1 MQPRCI
7 APLAVGKRE
16 TPPRRE
22 WPESKHSITRRRCA
36 QRALRTPS
44 VPLPTKSSLVR
55 TTCAEEGQ
63 QEGKGK
69 GRQGRA
75 CLANGHRRRATGRD
89 DPGATGA
96 CTSFTGSLC
105 LALLLS
111 RGSAEGDKKRRRRP
125 RGRPRT
131 VEHHLT
137 SSRRLEASRDC
148 TRAMPDASGPVS
160 CAHAARVRTSL
171 VHAYVHSAYGYY
183 SYPGSRLSVVRAQG
197 TAPCASYCTWVPSA
211 FRDRGTSRGR
221 REARLIAGPLPW
233 LRADCRLVLASGQ
246 RSAKLA
252 AGTRTRVLSLGTT
265 DWDGRGAG
273 GQDRVRCPLAQPS
286 RWCVPTAWGQEGSSP
301 SHPIS
306 RPGRRVPGR
315 HGLMH

>member
-1 MQPRCI
+1 MQRRCI

-36 QRALRTPS
+36 QRALRTRS

-69 GRQGRA
+69 GGQGRA

-96 CTSFTGSLC
+96 CSSFTGSLC

-111 RGSAEGDKKRRRRP
+111 RGSAEGQEKRRRRP

-171 VHAYVHSAYGYY
+171 VHAYSTVRMGTTLILAPGCLSSARRGQLPVRHTVHGCPAHSAI
-183 SYPGSRLSVVRAQG
+183 V
-197 TAPCASYCTWVPSA
+197 
-211 FRDRGTSRGR
+211 
-221 REARLIAGPLPW
+221 ARPAE
-233 LRADCRLVLASGQ
+233 
-246 RSAKLA
+246 
-252 AGTRTRVLSLGTT
+252 
-265 DWDGRGAG
+265 DGK
-273 GQDRVRCPLAQPS
+273 
-286 RWCVPTAWGQEGSSP
+286 
-301 SHPIS
+301 
-306 RPGRRVPGR
+306 
-315 HGLMH
+315 HG

>member
-1 MQPRCI
+1 MQRRCI

-36 QRALRTPS
+36 QRALRTRS

-69 GRQGRA
+69 GGQGRA
-75 CLANGHRRRATGRD
+75 CLANGHRHRRRATGRD

-96 CTSFTGSLC
+96 CSSFTGSLC

-111 RGSAEGDKKRRRRP
+111 RGSAEGQEKRRRRP

-160 CAHAARVRTSL
+160 CAHAARVLYESSTCMHTAHTYTVL
-171 VHAYVHSAYGYY
+171 
-183 SYPGSRLSVVRAQG
+183 LSWLQAVVRAQG
-197 TAPCASYCTWVPSA
+197 TAPCASYIHAQRIPRSWHVPRKTGSTA
-211 FRDRGTSRGR
+211 NRRPTAMVAGGLSSRPR
-221 REARLIAGPLPW
+221 
-233 LRADCRLVLASGQ
+233 SGQ